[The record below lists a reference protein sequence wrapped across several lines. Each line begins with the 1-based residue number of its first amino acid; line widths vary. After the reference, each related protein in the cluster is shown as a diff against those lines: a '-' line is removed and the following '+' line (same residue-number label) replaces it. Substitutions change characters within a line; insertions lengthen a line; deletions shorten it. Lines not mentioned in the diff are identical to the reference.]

1 MKKIL
6 FSLALLLALPGCEQQ
21 SPENVEAE
29 KRIAACQEVMKLY
42 MTQATVYERDRKR
55 LVGSCHISQSK
66 RTLEQ
71 WQCTLKAMQTGEKFK
86 ASSDQC
92 GASADSAPPQ

>member
-1 MKKIL
+1 MKTALFLSALIVIL
-6 FSLALLLALPGCEQQ
+6 SGCETQA
-21 SPENVEAE
+21 PETAEAE

-42 MTQATVYERDRKR
+42 ITQAIVYERDRKR
-55 LVGSCHISQSK
+55 LLASCHIAQSK

-86 ASSDQC
+86 NSSDQC
-92 GASADSAPPQ
+92 GASGTVDP

>member
-6 FSLALLLALPGCEQQ
+6 FLSAIITLLTACEAQD
-21 SPENVEAE
+21 PANVEAE

-55 LVGSCHISQSK
+55 LLGSCHISQGK

-86 ASSDQC
+86 NSSDQC
-92 GASADSAPPQ
+92 GAKDSTPP

>member
-1 MKKIL
+1 MKKHL
-6 FSLALLLALPGCEQQ
+6 VAASLMAVLAGCSEQ
-21 SPENVEAE
+21 SPENAEAE

-55 LVGSCHISQSK
+55 LIGSCHISQSK

-71 WQCTLKAMQTGEKFK
+71 WQCTLKAMQSGEKFK
-86 ASSDQC
+86 NSSDQC
-92 GASADSAPPQ
+92 GAKDDSTPPQ

>member
-1 MKKIL
+1 MKTTLLIA
-6 FSLALLLALPGCEQQ
+6 SLLVLLAGCETQ
-21 SPENVEAE
+21 SPENADTE
-29 KRIAACQEVMKLY
+29 KRIAACQEVMRLY

-55 LVGSCHISQSK
+55 LIGSCHIAQSK

-86 ASSDQC
+86 DASDKC
-92 GASADSAPPQ
+92 GAMDSSAP

>member
-1 MKKIL
+1 MKTIL
-6 FSLALLLALPGCEQQ
+6 LSLTFLLALAGCQAED
-21 SPENVEAE
+21 PINVEAE
-29 KRIAACQEVMKLY
+29 KRVAACQEVMKLY

-86 ASSDQC
+86 NSSDQC
-92 GASADSAPPQ
+92 GAKDSTPPS

>member
-1 MKKIL
+1 MKTTI
-6 FSLALLLALPGCEQQ
+6 FGALTLIFLSGCSPQ
-21 SPENVEAE
+21 SEENADTE

-42 MTQATVYERDRKR
+42 ITQATVYERDRKR
-55 LVGSCHISQSK
+55 LIGSCHISQAK

-86 ASSDQC
+86 DSSDKC
-92 GASADSAPPQ
+92 GAKGVVEP

>member
-1 MKKIL
+1 MKTIL
-6 FSLALLLALPGCEQQ
+6 FLLTLSFALAGCETQA
-21 SPENVEAE
+21 PETVEAE
-29 KRIAACQEVMKLY
+29 KRIAVCQEVMKLY

-55 LVGSCHISQSK
+55 LLGSCHISQGK

-86 ASSDQC
+86 DSSEQC
-92 GASADSAPPQ
+92 GAKNSSPP

>member
-1 MKKIL
+1 MKK
-6 FSLALLLALPGCEQQ
+6 SHVATVLLAALAAGCEQP
-21 SPENVEAE
+21 SPETAEAE
-29 KRIAACQEVMKLY
+29 KRIAACEEVMKLY

-71 WQCTLKAMQTGEKFK
+71 WQ
-86 ASSDQC
+86 
-92 GASADSAPPQ
+92 

>member
-6 FSLALLLALPGCEQQ
+6 FLLVAFLSLVGCETQT
-21 SPENVEAE
+21 PENAEAL
-29 KRIAACQEVMKLY
+29 KRVAVCEEVMKLY

-92 GASADSAPPQ
+92 GASADSTPPQ

>member
-1 MKKIL
+1 MKTTLLIT
-6 FSLALLLALPGCEQQ
+6 SLLVVLTSCESQ
-21 SPENVEAE
+21 SPENAETE

-55 LVGSCHISQSK
+55 LIGSCHISQSK

-71 WQCTLKAMQTGEKFK
+71 WQCTLKAMQDGEKFK
-86 ASSDQC
+86 DASEKC
-92 GASADSAPPQ
+92 GAKDSSAP